1 MKKLALLGV
10 FAIIFSLGLVFAQD
24 AEVLMVS
31 DELSADIVYADPL
44 SIDSNGE
51 LMINLVSP
59 ADGVTFSTTSNFD
72 VNFEFTVSSFDS
84 RLVYADRTTTS
95 KNEVLVA
102 PSGKIKCTVIISGDS
117 DHEIS
122 RSLLPSGGSISVDKE
137 LGPENYEW
145 KVKCRDSTDREWSSE
160 LRDFEISLIPT
171 NTNSNSEGNGGSNNN
186 NNDDESN
193 GRRLQPISLPLE
205 DLSTDLTSDEEE
217 SSGFSAITG
226 AVIGAVGKRG
236 FYGIIGLLLFVAILG
251 AYVYNKRKEEQV
263 KKVN

>member
-1 MKKLALLGV
+1 MNKLALFGV
-10 FAIIFSLGLVFAQD
+10 FAIVFSLGLVFAQD
-24 AEVLMVS
+24 AEVLMIADDS
-31 DELSADIVYADPL
+31 SADIVYADAL
-44 SIDSNGE
+44 IMANNGE

-59 ADGVTFSTTSNFD
+59 SDGTTFSTTGNFD
-72 VNFEFTVSSFDS
+72 VNFEYTVSSFDS
-84 RLVYADRTTTS
+84 RLDYADKTS
-95 KNEVLVA
+95 ASKHDVLLA
-102 PSGKIKCTVIISGDS
+102 PSGKIKCTVIITGDS

-122 RSLLPSGGSISVDKE
+122 RSLLPSGGSISVGKE
-137 LGPENYEW
+137 LGPGNYEW

-160 LRDFEISLIPT
+160 TRDFEISLIPT
-171 NTNSNSEGNGGSNNN
+171 NTETNSGGNGGSNNN
-186 NNDDESN
+186 NDEESN

-251 AYVYNKRKEEQV
+251 AYVYNKRKQEV
-263 KKVN
+263 KN